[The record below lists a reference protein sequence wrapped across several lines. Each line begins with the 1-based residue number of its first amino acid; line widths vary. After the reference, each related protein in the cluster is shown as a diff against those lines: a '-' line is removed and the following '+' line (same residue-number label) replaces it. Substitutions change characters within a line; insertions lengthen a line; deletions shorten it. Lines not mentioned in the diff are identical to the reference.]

1 MKEYVTVS
9 IEIISLDMRCDV
21 ITESNPYDNNYGDI
35 DDWGV

>member
-21 ITESNPYDNNYGDI
+21 ITASDPNDNNYGDR